1 METWWVTVHMLL
13 KLSLRDRS
21 YGQRVGIDKPLK
33 FILKTAAFLQGLS
46 KNHLLP
52 LLGMHYIVQDW
63 LESISSRT

>member
-33 FILKTAAFLQGLS
+33 FILKTAAF
-46 KNHLLP
+46 
-52 LLGMHYIVQDW
+52 
-63 LESISSRT
+63 